1 MPRTAPRSARP
12 LGGVLLTPAEID
24 LMYGLEPLI
33 EAGRDR
39 RLLPLTSTH
48 IVSCPHCWQ
57 EFDVV
62 FEAMASAHERIDDCP
77 HCCSPVQLRWLPG
90 SNGHPELEVERAD

>member
-1 MPRTAPRSARP
+1 MPRTAPGTIKSLRRA
-12 LGGVLLTPAEID
+12 LLTAAEID
-24 LMYGLEPLI
+24 LMYGLEPLF

-39 RLLPLTSTH
+39 RLLALTSTH
-48 IVSCPHCWQ
+48 RVSCPHCWQ
-57 EFDVV
+57 EFDAV